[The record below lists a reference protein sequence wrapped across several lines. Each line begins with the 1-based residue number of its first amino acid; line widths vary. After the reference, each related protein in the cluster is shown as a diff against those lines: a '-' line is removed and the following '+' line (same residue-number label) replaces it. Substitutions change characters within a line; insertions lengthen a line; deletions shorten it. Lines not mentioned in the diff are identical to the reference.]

1 MESGSKKTKQG
12 FKTQKDSKSWVSA
25 IIGELEKTIK
35 TTEEF
40 RGITLAEFKE
50 VFLKDKKEII

>member
-1 MESGSKKTKQG
+1 MGSKRLNRDLKHK
-12 FKTQKDSKSWVSA
+12 KDSKSWGSA

-50 VFLKDKKEII
+50 VFLKR